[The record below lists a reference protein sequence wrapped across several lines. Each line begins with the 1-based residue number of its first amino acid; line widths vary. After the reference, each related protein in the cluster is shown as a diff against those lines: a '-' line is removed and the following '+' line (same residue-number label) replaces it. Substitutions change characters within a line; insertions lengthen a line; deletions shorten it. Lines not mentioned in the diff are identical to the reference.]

1 LKRKIT
7 KRNNGYLSIWTQLGA
22 AFKKSLPFSNNKIA
36 DPRAAH
42 AKNLGKIS
50 SSENISTYL
59 LKGDQ

>member
-7 KRNNGYLSIWTQLGA
+7 KRNNGFLSFWSQLGA
-22 AFKKSLPFSNNKIA
+22 TFKKALSFSNNKIA
-36 DPRAAH
+36 DPRVAH
-42 AKNLGKIS
+42 AKNLGNIS